1 MLEEYENWEDSIRKT
16 FIELVDFQMKQ
27 HSDPIEFAIE
37 FAWANG
43 CDIFTINNAKD
54 ELKRLREKTKEWVDE
69 VYRANEF
76 AVEQTNE
83 YLKVAKELDSIKDM
97 LDKPVAYAKI
107 SKDGS
112 LYDLNIRNNPYDDQT
127 KVIPLYMINN
137 NV

>member
-76 AVEQTNE
+76 AVEQTN
-83 YLKVAKELDSIKDM
+83 AHIDSVNRLQKLQDS
-97 LDKPVAYAKI
+97 LAHPVAYAKI
-107 SKDGS
+107 NERGD
-112 LYDLNIRNNPYDDQT
+112 LYDLRLQNNPYDNQD
-127 KVIPLYMINN
+127 KVIPLYRINYG
-137 NV
+137 